1 MARQRPPR
9 AIPPPLELDC
19 LRELWKLGR
28 PAAVREV
35 QHALQPTREL
45 AYTTVMTVLERLVN
59 RGAASR
65 RKSGRS
71 FVYEAA
77 VSREVLRRAAVN
89 ELLANFFDGSSG
101 ELMAYL
107 HAHQPAAAAAAAAGG
122 APASSA
128 AAPNTFSTPGD
139 PAPVAASPSPAGV
152 DQASPEAEPESPRF
166 DPTLL

>member
-9 AIPPPLELDC
+9 EIPPPLELEC

-28 PAAVREV
+28 PAGVREV
-35 QHALQPTREL
+35 QHALQPAREL

-77 VSREVLRRAAVN
+77 VSREVLRRAAIN
-89 ELLANFFDGSSG
+89 ELLANFFDGSSS

-107 HAHQPAAAAAAAAGG
+107 HARQPAAAAAAAAGG
-122 APASSA
+122 TPASPA
-128 AAPNTFSTPGD
+128 AAPNAVSTPA
-139 PAPVAASPSPAGV
+139 PASISAPSPAGG
-152 DQASPEAEPESPRF
+152 DPEPQKAEPEDHRF